1 MSYRVTV
8 IADFNG
14 KMYIGA
20 DKRPIALAAA
30 APIAEVKLFS
40 SQLPFAV
47 SARRPDG
54 AVVITTRN
62 KAKRNGWA
70 TLFDAENN
78 PVSIKAKEK
87 PKKRFHSLDM
97 ESLKHTL
104 GMADGIEMCAN
115 QLPDSL
121 SLVRDGWLNDAKA
134 MRNIAAIASIKR
146 PGD

>member
-1 MSYRVTV
+1 MSFRITV
-8 IADFNG
+8 IADFSG
-14 KMYIGA
+14 RMYIGA
-20 DKRPIALAAA
+20 DKRQTALAAA

-70 TLFDAENN
+70 TLFDTENN
-78 PVSIKAKEK
+78 PVVTEAKNN
-87 PKKRFHSLDM
+87 PKKRFAPLDT
-97 ESLKHTL
+97 SALKHTL
-104 GMADGIEMCAN
+104 GMADGIEMCAK

-121 SLVRDGWLNDAKA
+121 KLVKDEWIKEANS
-134 MRNIAAIASIKR
+134 MRSIAAIAMMDK
-146 PGD
+146 PGE